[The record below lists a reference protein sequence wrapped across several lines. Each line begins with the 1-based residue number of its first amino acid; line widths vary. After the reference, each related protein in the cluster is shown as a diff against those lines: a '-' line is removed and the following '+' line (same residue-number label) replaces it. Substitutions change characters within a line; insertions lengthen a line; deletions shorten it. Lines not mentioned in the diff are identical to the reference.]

1 MLNAISQLAPQ
12 CHFQFPFYSSSVP
25 AGFPSP
31 ADDYIESNLDLNA
44 LLIKHPTATFFVR
57 VSGDSMINA
66 GIHDQDILIVDR
78 SLEPTN
84 GRIVIAAVDGQ
95 LTVKRLK
102 KTPQGKVYLMPENEA
117 FAPIEVKPEAEVYIW
132 GIVTNVIHPVS

>member
-1 MLNAISQLAPQ
+1 M
-12 CHFQFPFYSSSVP
+12 
-25 AGFPSP
+25 
-31 ADDYIESNLDLNA
+31 
-44 LLIKHPTATFFVR
+44 R

-66 GIHDQDILIVDR
+66 GIHDQDILIVDH
-78 SLEPTN
+78 SLEPTH